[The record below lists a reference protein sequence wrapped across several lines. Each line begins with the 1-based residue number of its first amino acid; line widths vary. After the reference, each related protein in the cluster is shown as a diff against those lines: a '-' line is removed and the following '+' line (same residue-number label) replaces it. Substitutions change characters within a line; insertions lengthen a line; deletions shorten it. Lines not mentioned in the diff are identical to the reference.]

1 VKALENAEAII
12 GTEGVDVPWLGHF
25 DLTASMGIPG
35 QFEHPDYVDAVETL
49 LATATKNGKPFGI
62 MAADAAAG
70 QEALQRGF
78 RCIALGDIWLY
89 QQAVTDGLGALRA
102 AAGARSKRSS

>member
-1 VKALENAEAII
+1 MKGLENADAII
-12 GTEGVDVPWLGHF
+12 GTEGVDLAWLGHF
-25 DLTASMGIPG
+25 DLTVSMGIPG
-35 QFEHPDYVDAVETL
+35 QFEHPEYVDAVETL

-62 MAADAAAG
+62 MAANAAAG

-89 QQAVTDGLGALRA
+89 QQAVTDALGSLRT
-102 AAGARSKRSS
+102 AAGGRSKQSS